1 VRLAVKDADGDAKAD
16 VVAGSGE
23 GSPANVRVYLGKN
36 FASASEPGTFQDL
49 SVFGGGVL
57 PGGVFVG

>member
-1 VRLAVKDADGDAKAD
+1 MKDADGDAKRD

-36 FASASEPGTFQDL
+36 FSGASEPATFQDL
-49 SVFGGGVL
+49 TVFGGGNL